1 MSSGSFP
8 VVVDMAPWDDK
19 ITSYDEAH
27 FACYLQLL
35 DAAAAGMAEEEMC
48 RSILKLAP
56 SDRGF
61 DILRSHLKRARWMT
75 EQGYRQ
81 LLK

>member
-8 VVVDMAPWDDK
+8 AIVDMVPWDDG
-19 ITSYDEAH
+19 ITPYDESH
-27 FACYLQLL
+27 FPCYLQLL
-35 DAAAAGMAEEEMC
+35 DAAADGMPEEKMC
-48 RSILKLAP
+48 REILQLEP
-56 SDRGF
+56 SDTGL